1 MEESI
6 YKWLV
11 FILPPLSSV
20 ITWITA
26 KYTRKST
33 TLQTMQNSID
43 MLVQKNSELYKQ
55 VTALRAENAELK
67 ASNNELKAGQIRLQ
81 KEIAKLKK

>member
-1 MEESI
+1 
-6 YKWLV
+6 
-11 FILPPLSSV
+11 
-20 ITWITA
+20 
-26 KYTRKST
+26 
-33 TLQTMQNSID
+33 MQNSID